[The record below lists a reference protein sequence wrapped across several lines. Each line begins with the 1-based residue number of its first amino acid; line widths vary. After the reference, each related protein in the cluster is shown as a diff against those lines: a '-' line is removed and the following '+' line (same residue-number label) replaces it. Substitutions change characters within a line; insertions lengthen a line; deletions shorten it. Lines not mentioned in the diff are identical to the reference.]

1 MELNENKNVI
11 INENYRGSYGE
22 KKINVMDL
30 PIKTIKGIN
39 MTGDSEMNEK
49 MSVETITKNP
59 PRTSYVETL
68 MHLFKGNVGPGCYAM
83 ADAMRNG
90 GLILGPILT
99 LILGII
105 CVHAQH
111 ILVICS
117 EKMKD
122 KYDLP
127 NKPDYAET
135 VELCFSSSKNEK
147 VRMMAGS
154 MKRTCNIFICVT
166 QFGFC
171 CVYFLFVGTNLKQVL
186 GFYGYEFDLHLI
198 VSFSL
203 IPILLSSLI
212 TNLKY
217 LAPCSALA
225 NVCMITGII
234 ITYYYAVQDLP
245 DFRERNYTSSLHQ
258 LPLFFGTAI
267 FAFEGI
273 ALVLP
278 LQNAMKVPRNF
289 SKCFGVLNV
298 GMVFVTF
305 IFLSFGGIGYWKYGE
320 DTQGSLT
327 LNLPTD
333 QILAQIVKVAISFG
347 ILLGYAIQFYIPIE
361 IMFPTVRRL
370 WKFADSRPLFGER
383 IFRIFMVLVTFSV
396 AILIP
401 NLGLLL
407 SLIGSVCS
415 TVLALVFPPIL
426 EYIVILSEGKKIHWL
441 ILIKNLVILTLAVLG
456 FVTGGYESIKSII
469 KEYFV

>member
-1 MELNENKNVI
+1 MIRNFML
-11 INENYRGSYGE
+11 
-22 KKINVMDL
+22 
-30 PIKTIKGIN
+30 
-39 MTGDSEMNEK
+39 
-49 MSVETITKNP
+49 
-59 PRTSYVETL
+59 
-68 MHLFKGNVGPGCYAM
+68 GCYAM

-217 LAPCSALA
+217 L
-225 NVCMITGII
+225 
-234 ITYYYAVQDLP
+234 
-245 DFRERNYTSSLHQ
+245 
-258 LPLFFGTAI
+258 
-267 FAFEGI
+267 
-273 ALVLP
+273 
-278 LQNAMKVPRNF
+278 
-289 SKCFGVLNV
+289 
-298 GMVFVTF
+298 
-305 IFLSFGGIGYWKYGE
+305 GE
-320 DTQGSLT
+320 
-327 LNLPTD
+327 
-333 QILAQIVKVAISFG
+333 I
-347 ILLGYAIQFYIPIE
+347 
-361 IMFPTVRRL
+361 
-370 WKFADSRPLFGER
+370 
-383 IFRIFMVLVTFSV
+383 
-396 AILIP
+396 
-401 NLGLLL
+401 
-407 SLIGSVCS
+407 
-415 TVLALVFPPIL
+415 
-426 EYIVILSEGKKIHWL
+426 
-441 ILIKNLVILTLAVLG
+441 
-456 FVTGGYESIKSII
+456 
-469 KEYFV
+469 